1 MKLKTG
7 YLFVFIILLFGCSFY
22 VVNLKFDKFY
32 RVNGINNDNRVL
44 LEKYLDDEEQTYLI
58 DNQISIDLFIDYLK
72 EDQFI
77 LQNYQYYNALKETGR
92 YKNNKDI
99 LDVGNSLATRLDYL
113 YKDHAHEQAKQLI
126 NLNLESAFLSS
137 EDFHFDYISLYST
150 LKNLYAKND
159 YTFIDDTELYVEK
172 FYDLGITDLNDIE
185 TKMTM
190 LCESYTKETLK
201 DLMMQPLSKD
211 VELVFN
217 PYDLSTVVDQQHYI
231 GYYEPNNLLLVQ
243 DVPRLRYAMYLQS
256 DAYHALAK
264 MYQDLNQVHSGFLL
278 GEAYIS
284 AQSLEKSE
292 IGYNEYQLGLSVCIL
307 LSQSPYQNFE
317 STDISKWLE
326 EHAYEYGFILRY
338 PKNKASITGYSYDA
352 HIYRYVGKSLAK
364 SLHDSELTLEEYSNI
379 QADSQE

>member
-7 YLFVFIILLFGCSFY
+7 YLFAFIILLFGCSFY

-44 LEKYLDDEEQTYLI
+44 LEKYLDEDEQTYLI

-92 YKNNKDI
+92 YKNNQEI
-99 LDVGNSLATRLDYL
+99 LDVGNSLAIRLDYL
-113 YKDHAHEQAKQLI
+113 YNDHAYEQAKRLI
-126 NLNLESAFLSS
+126 DLSLESAFLSS
-137 EDFHFDYISLYST
+137 EAFDFDYIPLYSC
-150 LKNLYAKND
+150 LKNLYPKND
-159 YTFIDDTELYVEK
+159 YSFIDDTELYIER
-172 FYDLGITDLNDIE
+172 FHYLGMMDLTDIE
-185 TKMTM
+185 TKISM

-201 DLMMQPLSKD
+201 DLLMKTLPED

-217 PYDLSTVVDQQHYI
+217 PQDLSTVVDQQHYI
-231 GYYEPNNLLLVQ
+231 GYYEPSNLLLVQ
-243 DVPRLRYAMYLQS
+243 DIPRLRYAMYLQS
-256 DAYHALAK
+256 DAYYALIN
-264 MYQDLNQVHSGFLL
+264 MYQDLSKVHSGFLL
-278 GEAYIS
+278 GEGYIS
-284 AQSLEKSE
+284 SQALDEDE
-292 IGYNEYQLGLSVCIL
+292 VGYNEYQLGLSVCIL

-364 SLHDSELTLEEYSNI
+364 SLHDSELTLEEYNLL
-379 QADSQE
+379 QNNSQE